1 MLLNYLKL
9 SLRLL
14 ARNPFFTGINVV
26 GLAIGFASFYALWE
40 YSIAELKSDQYH
52 RDSERIARIGANW
65 NWTDDGGKTWGH
77 LTFGF
82 AKSSV
87 LPAAKEEFSE
97 VEATLRLLNQENFI
111 PALVSHDNTIV
122 ISFADQNG
130 HQRAFKEEKIAYA
143 DSNLFNFFT
152 IPLVY
157 GQPEHVLSEPNYVVL
172 SQSTATRYFGKKDPT
187 GELLKMNGTT
197 TLKVSGV
204 FEDLPHYTH
213 LNFRLVI
220 SNAALIN
227 KWNTESSSG
236 PVISYL
242 KLNHKNFKSFEA
254 KINRRVNDYWATDLR
269 RDPHVKMD
277 MYVQALAEIPFSQS
291 FSGDNFYPKS
301 KPFLFTLAL
310 IALSV
315 LVMAWVNYINLS
327 VTRTS
332 RRFKEIATRKVSGAK
347 ASDMISQFVTEAFVT
362 NVLALGLAITLI
374 QIVRAPASFLFN
386 IQIANLSSLSFI
398 SLTIFSSIIIVGI
411 LLSGLYPAIV
421 SMTYQPRVLF
431 NLRFVQTSTRLIPS
445 LLTTSQLAVAII
457 LIMLGFTVSFQLNHI
472 LSMDTGINHNQ
483 TIIIESPVVKSDHYE
498 TLLSSFKKEIS
509 KITNVL
515 SVTTS
520 SFLVNRTAGPDFN
533 VKNPGS
539 DLHFGMDPNSVDEDF
554 ITFYDLKMLAGR
566 TFIKDDNPESVI
578 ISRFAARRLGFK
590 SAEEAVG
597 AKINLEVDLSTYWRE
612 AVVIGVFENFRNQ
625 SFLNMSESSTESNV
639 EGRGVILVSKSQSYD
654 KNYFAHD
661 KISVR
666 VSPQN
671 MEETIGLIQTKFSA
685 LFPDMVFTWY
695 FLDQKINEV
704 YGNEKIAR
712 NQIVLFTA
720 LALIVACLGLLAMIS
735 NKVVEKTK
743 EIGIRKVLGAQLHQ
757 IAMVLLN
764 ATVKQTIMATIVGI
778 PIAYYLTQLYLEK
791 YSERIS
797 LQWWHFTIP
806 ILILVVIMFSTIAS
820 ILWKAARNNPVEALK
835 CE

>member
-1 MLLNYLKL
+1 MFFNYLKI

-14 ARNPFFTGINVV
+14 ARNPFFAFINVV

-52 RDSERIARIGANW
+52 QDSERIARVGANW
-65 NWTDDGGKTWGH
+65 NWTEDGGKTWGH

-87 LPAAKEEFSE
+87 LPAAKEEFPE
-97 VEATLRLLNQENFI
+97 VESTLRLLNQENFI
-111 PALVSHDNTIV
+111 PALVNHDKTIV
-122 ISFADQNG
+122 ISFADQYEE
-130 HQRAFKEEKIAYA
+130 QRAFKEEKIAYA

-157 GQPEHVLSEPNYVVL
+157 GQPDHVLSEPNYVVL
-172 SQSTATRYFGKKDPT
+172 SQSIAKKYFGKKDPT

-204 FEDLPHYTH
+204 YEDLPHYTH
-213 LNFRLVI
+213 LNFQLVI
-220 SNAALIN
+220 SNGGLIN
-227 KWNTESSSG
+227 KWNTEASSG
-236 PVISYL
+236 PVISYV
-242 KLNHKNFKSFEA
+242 KLHHKNFKTFET
-254 KINRRVNDYWATDLR
+254 KLNQKVNDYWATDLR
-269 RDPHVKMD
+269 RHPQVKLD
-277 MYVQALAEIPFSQS
+277 MYVQPLAEIPFSQS
-291 FSGDNFYPKS
+291 FAMDNFYPKS
-301 KPFLFTLAL
+301 KPFLLTLAF

-332 RRFKEIATRKVSGAK
+332 RRFKEIATRKVSGAG
-347 ASDMISQFVTEAFVT
+347 ASDMIGQFITEAFVT
-362 NVLALGLAITLI
+362 NVLALALAVTLI
-374 QIVRAPASFLFN
+374 QIVRAPASLLFN

-398 SLTIFSSIIIVGI
+398 SLAMFSSIIIVGI
-411 LLSGLYPAIV
+411 LLSGLYPAII

-431 NLRFVQTSTRLIPS
+431 NLRFVQTSTRWIPS

-457 LIMLGFTVSFQLNHI
+457 FIMLGFTVSLQLKHI
-472 LSMDTGINHNQ
+472 LNMDTGINQ
-483 TIIIESPVVKSDHYE
+483 DQAIIVESPVVKPDQYE
-498 TLLSSFKKEIS
+498 TLLGSLKKEIS
-509 KITNVL
+509 MVTDVS

-520 SFLVNRTAGPDFN
+520 SFLVNKIGRGDFF
-533 VKNPGS
+533 VKKHGS
-539 DLHFGMDPNSVDEDF
+539 DLHFGMDSNSVDEDF
-554 ITFYDLKMLAGR
+554 IPFYGLKILAGR
-566 TFIKDDNPESVI
+566 NFIKDDNPEGVI
-578 ISRFAARRLGFK
+578 ISRFAASRLGFN
-590 SAEEAVG
+590 APEEAVG
-597 AKINLEVDLSTYWRE
+597 AKINVEVGSGYWKD

-639 EGRGVILVSKSQSYD
+639 DGRGAVLVYEGQSFD
-654 KNYFAHD
+654 KNFFVHD

-671 MEETIGLIQTKFSA
+671 MEETIGFIQTKFAA

-720 LALIVACLGLLAMIS
+720 LALIVACLGLLAMIT
-735 NKVVEKTK
+735 NNVVEKTK

-757 IAMVLLN
+757 IAKVLLN
-764 ATVKQTIMATIVGI
+764 ATVKQTIMATIVGM

-797 LQWWHFTIP
+797 LQWWHFAIP

-820 ILWKAARNNPVEALK
+820 VLWRAARKNPIEALK